1 MPVHKRIGATGPTA
15 GLRRAHVEDAAG
27 AAELLAILGYR
38 APLAQIE
45 ERIARRTK
53 SPDADGRG
61 TGVLSNPIQN
71 TQILDV
77 EQSTIAFGWS
87 LWVVC
92 MEVGSASM
100 KRKNAQQG
108 ATCMDR

>member
-53 SPDADGRG
+53 SPDADEALACFQTRSRIRKYW
-61 TGVLSNPIQN
+61 TSSNQ
-71 TQILDV
+71 
-77 EQSTIAFGWS
+77 
-87 LWVVC
+87 
-92 MEVGSASM
+92 
-100 KRKNAQQG
+100 R
-108 ATCMDR
+108 